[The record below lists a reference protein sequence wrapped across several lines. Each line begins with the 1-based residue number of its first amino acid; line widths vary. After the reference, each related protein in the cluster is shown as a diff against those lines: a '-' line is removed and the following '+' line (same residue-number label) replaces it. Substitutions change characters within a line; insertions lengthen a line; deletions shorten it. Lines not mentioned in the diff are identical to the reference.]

1 MEFFSSTHAN
11 KTLWDPFWVCFGGYE
26 EYPYTGIR
34 ILEDGWSQK
43 DLMQD
48 EKLVLPIV
56 SFSFLISTPSKMTKQ
71 SDMAKILKS
80 EEFYP
85 IL

>member
-1 MEFFSSTHAN
+1 
-11 KTLWDPFWVCFGGYE
+11 
-26 EYPYTGIR
+26 
-34 ILEDGWSQK
+34 
-43 DLMQD
+43 MQD

-85 IL
+85 LAIDILRKLYIVNSAILFDFTAHPIKYYVS